1 MDKMKLP
8 ELRAEARKRIIRGF
22 STMRKAELLA
32 ALKGETP
39 PPKKAKAPAA
49 KKPAAKKPAEKKPAD
64 EKKPDAKPE
73 VKKYKQD
80 KQNGLYFHSKMMENL
95 IVANNK
101 AVIPAGVKRENHEVI
116 EFMITKLDDKIR
128 STTMKVLAGKSE
140 DRLNNREVEKH
151 INKMSEDEVKKYY
164 ASFGFDVKPSTYRGV
179 VDIKVVGP
187 RDEKGPAAAKKKM
200 EKYLSIQG
208 IDLAYKVPFFS
219 KIRIN

>member
-8 ELRAEARKRIIRGF
+8 ELRAEARKRVIRGF

-49 KKPAAKKPAEKKPAD
+49 KKPAAKKPAEKKP
-64 EKKPDAKPE
+64 E
-73 VKKYKQD
+73 VKKLKQD
-80 KQNGLYFHSKMMENL
+80 SIDGVYFHYEMMKKL
-95 IVANNK
+95 IVPNNK
-101 AVIPAGVKRENHEVI
+101 AVIPAGVKRRNHEVL
-116 EFMITKLDDKIR
+116 EFMITKLDDKID
-128 STTMKVLAGKSE
+128 SMKE
-140 DRLNNREVEKH
+140 RLDSNRLEKH
-151 INKMSEDEVKKYY
+151 MKEMSEDDIKKYY

-187 RDEKGPAAAKKKM
+187 RTEEGSAAAKKQM

-219 KIRIN
+219 KIQIPTNI

>member
-8 ELRAEARKRIIRGF
+8 ELRAEARKRVIRGF

-49 KKPAAKKPAEKKPAD
+49 KKPAAKKPAEKKPA
-64 EKKPDAKPE
+64 EKKRKGDSI
-73 VKKYKQD
+73 D
-80 KQNGLYFHSKMMENL
+80 GLYYHYKMMENL
-95 IVANNK
+95 IVANKK

-116 EFMITKLDDKIR
+116 EFMITKLDDKID
-128 STTMKVLAGKSE
+128 SMKERLDS
-140 DRLNNREVEKH
+140 DRVEKH
-151 INKMSEDEVKKYY
+151 MKEMSEDEVKKYY

-187 RDEKGPAAAKKKM
+187 RTDGGAAAAKKQM

-219 KIRIN
+219 KIQFN

>member
-8 ELRAEARKRIIRGF
+8 ELRAEARKRVIRGF

-49 KKPAAKKPAEKKPAD
+49 KKPAAKKPAEKKPAA
-64 EKKPDAKPE
+64 KKPAAKKPAEKKPE
-73 VKKYKQD
+73 VKKLKQD
-80 KQNGLYFHSKMMENL
+80 SIDGVYFHYEMMKKL
-95 IVANNK
+95 IVPNNK
-101 AVIPAGVKRENHEVI
+101 AVIPAGVKRRNHEVL
-116 EFMITKLDDKIR
+116 EFMITKLDDKID
-128 STTMKVLAGKSE
+128 SMKE
-140 DRLNNREVEKH
+140 RLDQNRLEKH
-151 INKMSEDEVKKYY
+151 MKEMSEDDIKKYY

-179 VDIKVVGP
+179 IDIKVVGP
-187 RDEKGPAAAKKKM
+187 RTEEGSAAAKKQM

-219 KIRIN
+219 KIQIPTNI